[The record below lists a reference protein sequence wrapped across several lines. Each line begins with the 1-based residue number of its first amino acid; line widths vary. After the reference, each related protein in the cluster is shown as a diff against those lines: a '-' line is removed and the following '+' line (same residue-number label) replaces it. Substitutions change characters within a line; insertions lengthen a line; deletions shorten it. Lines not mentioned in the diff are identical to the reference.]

1 MREIVFDTETTGFNP
16 EEGHR
21 LVEIGAI
28 ETVDR
33 IPTGNVYHVYINPE
47 REIPEDAIKVHG
59 ITNEMVAD
67 KPTFAEVVSDMLEFF
82 GDSPLVA
89 HNAQFDMNFLNYH
102 LGLENLAELSNP
114 VVDTLKIAK
123 KRFPGQRVSLDA
135 LCKKYDIDLSVRKY
149 HGALLDA
156 KLLGDVY
163 LELTGGRQQSLAFDG
178 GPKKGDAD
186 EFANMEFKTIE
197 IKPRPS
203 VKPTEEESKNHQ
215 EYVSNIKGSIW

>member
-33 IPTGNVYHVYINPE
+33 IPTGKVYHVYINPE

-67 KPTFAEVVSDMLEFF
+67 KPVFADVITDMLEFF

-89 HNAQFDMNFLNYH
+89 HNANFDMNFLNFQ
-102 LGLENLAELSNP
+102 LQAENLAPLDNP

-135 LCKKYDIDLSVRKY
+135 LCKKYEIDLSVRKY

-163 LELTGGRQQSLAFDG
+163 LELTGGRQQSLSFSIADKKDG
-178 GPKKGDAD
+178 GSDVDYKKA
-186 EFANMEFKTIE
+186 E
-197 IKPRPS
+197 IKPRPA
-203 VKPTEEESKNHQ
+203 VKANKAEAAHHKEYISGLKN
-215 EYVSNIKGSIW
+215 NLWN

>member
-1 MREIVFDTETTGFNP
+1 MREIVFDTETTGFEP
-16 EEGHR
+16 SEGHR

-28 ETVDR
+28 ETIDR
-33 IPTGNVYHVYINPE
+33 IPTGRVYHVYINPE
-47 REIPEDAIKVHG
+47 RSIPEDAIKVHG

-67 KPTFAEVVSDMLEFF
+67 KPTFAHVITDMLNFF

-89 HNAQFDMNFLNYH
+89 HNANFDMNFLNYQ
-102 LGLENLAELSNP
+102 LELENLAPLDNK

-123 KRFPGQRVSLDA
+123 KKFPGQRVSLDA

-163 LELTGGRQQSLAFDG
+163 LELTGGRQQSLSFSTAGSEKG
-178 GPKKGDAD
+178 GKEFNDDDFKKAV
-186 EFANMEFKTIE
+186 
-197 IKPRPS
+197 IKPRPAVEPS
-203 VKPTEEESKNHQ
+203 EDELKHHL
-215 EYVSNIKGSIW
+215 EYTKGGWM

>member
-28 ETVDR
+28 ETIDR
-33 IPTGNVYHVYINPE
+33 IPTGKVYHVYINPE
-47 REIPEDAIKVHG
+47 RAIPQEAINVHG
-59 ITNEMVAD
+59 ITNEMIAD
-67 KPTFAEVVSDMLEFF
+67 KPLFADVLTEMLEFF

-89 HNAQFDMNFLNYH
+89 HNAQFDMNFLNYQ
-102 LGLENLAELSNP
+102 LQLENLAPLDNP

-135 LCKKYDIDLSVRKY
+135 LCKKYEIDLSVRKY

-156 KLLGDVY
+156 RLLSDVY
-163 LELTGGRQQSLAFDG
+163 LELTGGRQQALSFSIADKDVENSADFEY
-178 GPKKGDAD
+178 KK
-186 EFANMEFKTIE
+186 IE
-197 IKPRPS
+197 IKSRKA
-203 VKPTEEESKNHQ
+203 VEPTPEELENNKNF
-215 EYVSNIKGSIW
+215 VSGIKGNIWN

>member
-1 MREIVFDTETTGFNP
+1 MREIVFDTETTGFDP
-16 EEGHR
+16 AEGHR

-33 IPTGNVYHVYINPE
+33 IPTGKVYHVYINPE
-47 REIPEDAIKVHG
+47 RSIPEDAIKVHG

-67 KPTFAEVVSDMLEFF
+67 KPTFAEVVTDMLNFF

-89 HNAQFDMNFLNYH
+89 HNANFDMNFLNYQ
-102 LGLENLAELSNP
+102 LNLENLAELDNP

-123 KRFPGQRVSLDA
+123 KKFPGQRVSLDA

-163 LELTGGRQQSLAFDG
+163 LELTGGRQQSLAFSKSSSSNAEEDRY
-178 GPKKGDAD
+178 K
-186 EFANMEFKTIE
+186 NYEFKKVE
-197 IKPRPS
+197 IKPRQA
-203 VKPTEEESKNHQ
+203 VQPTEDELKNHL
-215 EYVSNIKGSIW
+215 EYTKGGWM

>member
-33 IPTGNVYHVYINPE
+33 IPTGKVYHVYINPE

-67 KPTFAEVVSDMLEFF
+67 KPVFADVVTEMLEFF

-89 HNAQFDMNFLNYH
+89 HNANFDMNFLNFQ
-102 LGLENLAELSNP
+102 LQAENLAPLDNP

-123 KRFPGQRVSLDA
+123 KKFPGQRVSLDA
-135 LCKKYDIDLSVRKY
+135 LCKKYEIDLSVRKY

-163 LELTGGRQQSLAFDG
+163 LELTGGRQQSLSFSIADKQG
-178 GPKKGDAD
+178 GGDDVEYKKA
-186 EFANMEFKTIE
+186 E
-197 IKPRPS
+197 IKPRPT
-203 VKPTEEESKNHQ
+203 VKANDAEAAHHKEYISGLKN
-215 EYVSNIKGSIW
+215 NLWN

>member
-1 MREIVFDTETTGFNP
+1 MREIVFDTETTGFSP
-16 EEGHR
+16 QEGDR

-33 IPTGNVYHVYINPE
+33 IPTGKVYHVYINPE
-47 REIPEDAIKVHG
+47 RTIPEEAIRVHG
-59 ITNEMVAD
+59 ITNEMIAD

-82 GDSPLVA
+82 DDSPLVA
-89 HNAQFDMNFLNYH
+89 HNAQFDMNFLNFQ

-135 LCKKYDIDLSVRKY
+135 LCKKYEIDLSVRKY

-163 LELTGGRQQSLAFDG
+163 LELTGGRQQSLAFDSG
-178 GPKKGDAD
+178 AKKGDAD
-186 EFANMEFKTIE
+186 EFDNIEFKTVE
-197 IKPRPS
+197 IKPRP
-203 VKPTEEESKNHQ
+203 VIKATEEEIKNHQ
-215 EYVSNIKGSIW
+215 EFIAGIKGNIW